1 MTKKSILYII
11 TKSVWG
17 GAAKY
22 VYDLATHL
30 PKDEFEV
37 TIAAGNQGKFA
48 QKIKEANLAYYQI
61 DNFQRRINIFKDFFD
76 AWNISLKTI
85 IAYIYD

>member
-1 MTKKSILYII
+1 MAKKSILYII

-30 PKDEFEV
+30 PKDKL
-37 TIAAGNQGKFA
+37 TIAVALVVRENWLKKLLKLVSPILKL
-48 QKIKEANLAYYQI
+48 KISNGQ
-61 DNFQRRINIFKDFFD
+61 
-76 AWNISLKTI
+76 
-85 IAYIYD
+85 